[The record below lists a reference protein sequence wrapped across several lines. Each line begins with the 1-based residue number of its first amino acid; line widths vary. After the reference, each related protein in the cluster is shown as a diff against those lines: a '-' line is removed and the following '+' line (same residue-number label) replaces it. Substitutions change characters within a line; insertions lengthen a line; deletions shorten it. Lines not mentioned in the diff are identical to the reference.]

1 MINYSINEEGVL
13 SVYYNNC
20 IIAEISECNN
30 MSIKQIDKLVKE
42 VYKESE
48 LFNMLMNKEK
58 EKFLN
63 YCIMF
68 SKELE
73 ETNKWLEEDYNLFTM
88 NNGTL
93 ADLGCNVSYELA
105 NIGFELGYASWQFFT
120 KGDFEKVQE
129 EFLKMVIENE
139 KIVGAYNEQEIKDIE
154 TRIKNAM
161 ENSDN

>member
-13 SVYYNNC
+13 SVYYDNY

-42 VYKESE
+42 VYMESDFFE
-48 LFNMLMNKEK
+48 TKKNEEK

-68 SKELE
+68 NKELE
-73 ETNKWLEEDYNLFTM
+73 DTNNCIEEDYNLFTM

-105 NIGFELGYASWQFFT
+105 NIGFELGYANWQFFT
-120 KGDFEKVQE
+120 KGDFEKVKE

-139 KIVGAYNEQEIKDIE
+139 KIVGAYTEEELKEIE
-154 TRIKNAM
+154 ERIKNTI

>member
-13 SVYYNNC
+13 SVYYDNY

-48 LFNMLMNKEK
+48 LFEMLINKEK
-58 EKFLN
+58 EKFVN

-68 SKELE
+68 NKDLE
-73 ETNKWLEEDYNLFTM
+73 DTNKCIEEDYNLFTM

-120 KGDFEKVQE
+120 KGDFEKVKE

-139 KIVGAYNEQEIKDIE
+139 KIVGAYTEEEIKDIE
-154 TRIKNAM
+154 TRIKNAI

>member
-1 MINYSINEEGVL
+1 MINYSIDEKGVL
-13 SVYYNNC
+13 SVYYDNC

-30 MSIKQIDKLVKE
+30 MSIKQLDKLVKE

-48 LFNMLMNKEK
+48 LFNILMNKKK

-73 ETNKWLEEDYNLFTM
+73 DTNKYMEEDYLFSI
-88 NNGTL
+88 NSGTL

-105 NIGFELGYASWQFFT
+105 NIGFELGYANWQFFT
-120 KGDFEKVQE
+120 KGDFEKVKE
-129 EFLKMVIENE
+129 EFLKMIIENE
-139 KIVGAYNEQEIKDIE
+139 KIVGAYTKEEIKDIE
-154 TRIKNAM
+154 TRIKNAI